1 MTEEERLGKIAYE
14 AYQDSKYGSH
24 PAHKTA
30 WSELPD
36 FWQRDWIA
44 AARAVVEDVLR
55 EQQIAV
61 EASE

>member
-1 MTEEERLGKIAYE
+1 MTEEERLGKIAHD
-14 AYQDSKYGSH
+14 AYLCSKYPN
-24 PAHKTA
+24 PAHRTA
-30 WSELPD
+30 WEEEPVY
-36 FWQRDWIA
+36 WQRDWIA